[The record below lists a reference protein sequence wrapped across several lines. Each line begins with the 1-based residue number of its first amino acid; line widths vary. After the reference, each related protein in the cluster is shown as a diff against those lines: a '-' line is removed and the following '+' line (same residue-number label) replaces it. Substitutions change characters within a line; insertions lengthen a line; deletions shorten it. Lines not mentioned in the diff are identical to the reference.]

1 MRFVESVCVLTLVA
15 IGTSGCSKA
24 EADGLPPAQGPGAPP
39 RPELPTIASSG
50 PQASH
55 KVSSGLV
62 VTGSTYPIE
71 EAKVGP
77 KGQGIIAALPVD
89 EGDVVKKGQLL
100 FRLDGAMQAHSV
112 AQARAA
118 LATAE
123 VAQTTAQTDF
133 QRTAGLKERGAVSQA
148 VFDQMK
154 ARLDGAEMGVRQA
167 KAALSTAQ
175 QMAADTAVYSPIDG
189 IVAERK
195 TNVGEAAPPVVM
207 TIENISTLEVRARLP
222 ERALTRVKEGTQAKA
237 RFQTGV
243 ERTIEVARLSPSID
257 TKTRTFEIVAL
268 LPNEDHALK
277 AGMLVELDFGVDA
290 QPASPAAS
298 AVPSAASGGTR

>member
-1 MRFVESVCVLTLVA
+1 MRFVESACLLVVIA
-15 IGTSGCSKA
+15 VGVPACDRA
-24 EADGLPPAQGPGAPP
+24 EADGLPPASGPGAPA
-39 RPELPTIASSG
+39 RPELPTVAS
-50 PQASH
+50 ASARE
-55 KVSSGLV
+55 SQPANAGLV

-123 VAQTTAQTDF
+123 VARTTAATDF
-133 QRTAGLKERGAVSQA
+133 QRTASLKERGAVSQA
-148 VFDQMK
+148 AFDQMK

-175 QMAADTAVYSPIDG
+175 QMSADTAVYSPISG

-222 ERALTRVKEGTQAKA
+222 ERALTRVEVGSKAKA

-257 TKTRTFEIVAL
+257 AKTRTFEIVAL
-268 LPNEDHALK
+268 LPNEDQTLK
-277 AGMLVELDFGVDA
+277 AGMLVELSFGVDVR
-290 QPASPAAS
+290 PVSPAAS
-298 AVPSAASGGTR
+298 AVPSSAPDGSR